1 MARRKK
7 IVVLEFG
14 GCSGLKIVH
23 GLRLWGV
30 YSELHSG
37 NLDAE
42 EVEAMDPD
50 GIIIAGDEKASHNS
64 QIPVLNREFL
74 ELKIPILGVGV
85 GASILIKALDE
96 DLDYPSMKH
105 GMVKM
110 GQREVYA
117 LQIPPS
123 AMTAEEWA
131 PYLGNFAKMVCDCR
145 KSWRMEMFLCD
156 ALEDLRDRGEGGKA
170 VCVLDGSNASA
181 VAAALAAKIFEN
193 RLTCIFVDHG
203 LFLDGTKERL
213 ERTFGPRR
221 QTEVSLISV
230 DGTERISRKL
240 AGIRQMEE
248 KRAVIK
254 REMRDIVM
262 EELEKME
269 FDYIIYPIIY
279 REAAAER
286 AFMTGETQ
294 NFVYQL
300 ADEEREKMIYCLPD
314 GRKAEVLEPIKMLFD
329 DEVYRLGEILGLI
342 NGALTKNPMPKEG
355 LAARIIG
362 EVTPEKLR
370 MLKEADRI
378 YKEEVLK
385 DNLWQ
390 YPDMYFAVLTDLQTV
405 GLLGE
410 NRTYGYAVVLRAVYT
425 EDFSIASVARLS
437 TEKLCR
443 TAERII
449 GEVEGVNRV
458 FYDYSGKPSACI
470 ELQG

>member
-14 GCSGLKIVH
+14 GSSGLKIVH

-30 YSELHSG
+30 YSELYSG
-37 NLDAE
+37 SLDAE
-42 EVEAMDPD
+42 DVEAMDPD
-50 GIIIAGDEKASHNS
+50 GIIIAGDERSSQNG
-64 QIPVLNREFL
+64 QIPALNREYL
-74 ELKIPILGVGV
+74 ELKIPILGVGA
-85 GASILIKALDE
+85 GASILIRALDG

-117 LQIPPS
+117 LQIPPD
-123 AMTAEEWA
+123 AMTAKEWA
-131 PYLGNFAKMVCDCR
+131 PYLGNFAKLVCDCR
-145 KSWRMEMFLCD
+145 QSWRMELFLCD
-156 ALEDLRDRGEGGKA
+156 ALENLRSGAEGGNA
-170 VCVLDGSNASA
+170 VCVLDGSNASI
-181 VAAALAAKIFEN
+181 VAAALTAKIFEN

-213 ERTFGPRR
+213 ERTFGPGAKRNVR
-221 QTEVSLISV
+221 LISV
-230 DGTERISRKL
+230 DGTERIGKKL
-240 AGIRQMEE
+240 AGVYLMEE
-248 KRAVIK
+248 KRAVIR
-254 REMRDIVM
+254 REVENIIM
-262 EELEKME
+262 EELAKLE
-269 FDYIIYPIIY
+269 FHYMINPVTY
-279 REAAAER
+279 REAVAER
-286 AFMTGETQ
+286 TFTMDKPFGE
-294 NFVYQL
+294 
-300 ADEEREKMIYCLPD
+300 EGEKIIYCLAD

-329 DEVYRLGEILGLI
+329 DEVYRLGEMSGLP
-342 NGALTKNPMPKEG
+342 NGVLTKNPMPKEG

-362 EVTPEKLR
+362 EVTPEKIR

-390 YPDMYFAVLTDLQTV
+390 YPDMYFAVLTDLQTT

-425 EDFSIASVARLS
+425 EDFGTATVAILS
-437 TEKLCR
+437 AEKLCR

-449 GEVEGVNRV
+449 GEVEGINRV